1 MRRASAESCA
11 YALFGFYAVHAWQLH
26 CRFGLRVKK
35 IPLTATGALLP
46 RVCVAP
52 FRSNTFRMCVTD
64 RHMRQQA

>member
-26 CRFGLRVKK
+26 CRFGLRLKN
-35 IPLTATGALLP
+35 IALTATGAVLS
-46 RVCVAP
+46 RVCGTP
-52 FRSNTFRMCVTD
+52 FRRDTLRMCVTD